1 MLTVRSKVCV
11 YLYLP
16 VPLRPPAPSPRTA
29 SMKLYLSRNSPLNA
43 TLVDDLGQEL
53 YYIHTPWKL
62 SGRTTTITKADK
74 ELEAFVKFGGL
85 LISDSKSDISPSD
98 DLSTRGQPEL
108 AQIHWRCIGS
118 SRLNFGGFERDI
130 HEYLVRSGFMG
141 WYRTFT
147 APDGR
152 SYRWTMGFNYPEL
165 YTNDEHRRPIAR
177 FHRRRLS
184 IPGICKGR
192 APHLEILPDGEQI
205 ADAIVMTFVYVEKRR
220 RDCEKARSAGD

>member
-1 MLTVRSKVCV
+1 MHIS
-11 YLYLP
+11 LP
-16 VPLRPPAPSPRTA
+16 PSTDYIHLEFPHSPAYSA
-29 SMKLYLSRNSPLNA
+29 AMKLYLTRNSPLNA
-43 TLVDDLGQEL
+43 TLVDDLEQEL
-53 YYIHTPWKL
+53 YYINTPWKL

-98 DLSTRGQPEL
+98 DSSTRGQPEL
-108 AQIHWRCIGS
+108 AQIHWRCIGN

-130 HEYLVRSGFMG
+130 HEYLVRSGCMG

-165 YTNDEHRRPIAR
+165 HTNDEHRRPIAR

-192 APHLEILPDGEQI
+192 VPHLEIFPDGEHI

-220 RDCEKARSAGD
+220 RDWEDARSAGD